1 MNNQWPHILANCE
14 PHVNS
19 RRPTAFVFVQMPLQ
33 VIWSSAYF
41 AALGTRILLVTG
53 NIVPPCVFLVRRP
66 VMPVH
71 ISRLGGA
78 VVAVI
83 RGLTAMGLF
92 MLSQYVFCQLPL
104 TLTRIR
110 TAFIAASM
118 GMSCRASLLLGVVSG
133 RRTTF
138 PVKVRVNTGYM
149 RIKISQGVCREVFR
163 VCLLLLL
170 LLLLLRPVYPLWC
183 VLDVVSQWHSC
194 GIRYLMSWTG
204 WGCGQTG
211 VR

>member
-1 MNNQWPHILANCE
+1 MNNQMAFHIFANCE

-19 RRPTAFVFVQMPLQ
+19 RRPTAFFVILMPLQ
-33 VIWSSAYF
+33 VICSSEYF

-92 MLSQYVFCQLPL
+92 MPSQYVFSSKC
-104 TLTRIR
+104 
-110 TAFIAASM
+110 
-118 GMSCRASLLLGVVSG
+118 
-133 RRTTF
+133 
-138 PVKVRVNTGYM
+138 
-149 RIKISQGVCREVFR
+149 
-163 VCLLLLL
+163 
-170 LLLLLRPVYPLWC
+170 
-183 VLDVVSQWHSC
+183 
-194 GIRYLMSWTG
+194 
-204 WGCGQTG
+204 
-211 VR
+211 